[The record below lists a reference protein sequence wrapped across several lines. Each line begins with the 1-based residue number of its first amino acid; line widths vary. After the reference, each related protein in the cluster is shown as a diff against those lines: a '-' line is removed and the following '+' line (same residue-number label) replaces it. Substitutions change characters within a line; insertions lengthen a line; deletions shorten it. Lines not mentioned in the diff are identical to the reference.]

1 MHTLK
6 PVASSTLSLPTDN
19 YIYKLTPA
27 APGTFAAI
35 SSDDSLRVFDAN
47 LNASVLSPAAHAG
60 VTSLSRFG
68 DSLLATGGRDGKV
81 KVWDARA
88 GKSVVEMQTGEFIVA
103 KLSKSIPSWDAQIG
117 YMHGS
122 SVGES
127 AGEKLKCDFGL
138 IPSSETGPGSLG
150 GVLPR
155 DEYRRGG
162 HGAGLIPGRCSL
174 LLQYHPTR
182 SNILLSGST
191 DGLANIYDTTISDED
206 EALVQVIN
214 HGSIHHAGFLSE
226 RAIFALSHDELFSV
240 HPATD
245 PDDAA
250 QEPEP
255 VQFGDLREPLGCE
268 YIAQLCL
275 GAQPYI
281 AAGNKEENRLDLV
294 PLVSGP
300 WSLDR
305 ENLWRLPGA
314 HGEEVVRSVHLDE
327 QSSSVFTCG
336 EDGYVRVWK
345 PEGGPGETA
354 QSESKS
360 KARPKEKKKDRFRPY

>member
-1 MHTLK
+1 MQCKGVRRITSTRTEYGVDICSTPYVALTLQDSTVQYRTVALRIHYGGSILAFFSIALATLPSHIHPTAMHTLK

-122 SVGES
+122 SAGES

-174 LLQYHPTR
+174 LVRHMLPTG
-182 SNILLSGST
+182 IGMQQLST
-191 DGLANIYDTTISDED
+191 RT
-206 EALVQVIN
+206 
-214 HGSIHHAGFLSE
+214 
-226 RAIFALSHDELFSV
+226 
-240 HPATD
+240 
-245 PDDAA
+245 
-250 QEPEP
+250 
-255 VQFGDLREPLGCE
+255 
-268 YIAQLCL
+268 
-275 GAQPYI
+275 
-281 AAGNKEENRLDLV
+281 
-294 PLVSGP
+294 
-300 WSLDR
+300 
-305 ENLWRLPGA
+305 
-314 HGEEVVRSVHLDE
+314 
-327 QSSSVFTCG
+327 
-336 EDGYVRVWK
+336 
-345 PEGGPGETA
+345 
-354 QSESKS
+354 
-360 KARPKEKKKDRFRPY
+360 

>member
-19 YIYKLTPA
+19 YIYSITPSA
-27 APGTFAAI
+27 AGTFAAI
-35 SSDDSLRVFDAN
+35 SSDDSLRVFDTS
-47 LNASVLSPAAHAG
+47 LSSSVLSTAAHDG
-60 VTSLSRFG
+60 VTSLRRFD
-68 DSLLATGGRDGKV
+68 DSLLVTGGRDGKV
-81 KVWDARA
+81 KMWDVRA
-88 GKSVVEMQTGEFIVA
+88 AKPVVEMQTARQAPVLSVA
-103 KLSKSIPSWDAQIG
+103 CCPETNTVAAGTELVSSQAVVAFWDIRSPQTFKLQYVESHNDDITEVSPSTPPLLKPTN
-117 YMHGS
+117 GS
-122 SVGES
+122 V
-127 AGEKLKCDFGL
+127 
-138 IPSSETGPGSLG
+138 PVTQ
-150 GVLPR
+150 
-155 DEYRRGG
+155 
-162 HGAGLIPGRCSL
+162 
-174 LLQYHPTR
+174 LQYHPTR

-191 DGLANIYDTTISDED
+191 DGLANVYDTTVVDED

-214 HGSIHHAGFLSE
+214 HGSIHHAGYLSE
-226 RAIFALSHDELFSV
+226 RAIFALSHDEMFSV

-255 VQFGDLREPLGCE
+255 VQFGDLRDPLGCE
-268 YIAQLCL
+268 YVAQLCL

-281 AAGNKEENRLDLV
+281 AAGNKMEQRLDLV

-300 WSLDR
+300 WSMDR

-345 PEGGPGETA
+345 PEEGDSEVA
-354 QSESKS
+354 QSGSGS

>member
-1 MHTLK
+1 MHTLN

-19 YIYKLTPA
+19 YIYTLTPS

-35 SSDDSLRVFDAN
+35 SSDDSLRLFDAG
-47 LNASVLSPAAHAG
+47 LNASVLSSAAHVG
-60 VTSLSRFG
+60 VTSLARFG

-81 KVWDARA
+81 KVWDVRA
-88 GKSVVEMQTGEFIVA
+88 GKSVVEMQTDAWTARFSENQRKDVGVYGRANRSVAKQAPVLSVACSPETKTIVA
-103 KLSKSIPSWDAQIG
+103 GTELVSSQAVVAFWDIRSPESFKLQ
-117 YMHGS
+117 Y
-122 SVGES
+122 VES
-127 AGEKLKCDFGL
+127 HNDDITE
-138 IPSSETGPGSLG
+138 
-150 GVLPR
+150 
-155 DEYRRGG
+155 
-162 HGAGLIPGRCSL
+162 
-174 LLQYHPTR
+174 LQYHPTR

-191 DGLANIYDTTISDED
+191 DGLANIYDTTVIDED

-214 HGSIHHAGFLSE
+214 HGSIHHAGFLSD

-245 PDDAA
+245 PDDATE
-250 QEPEP
+250 EPEP
-255 VQFGDLREPLGCE
+255 VQFGDLRDPLGCE

-281 AAGNKEENRLDLV
+281 AAGNKMEQRLDLV

-314 HGEEVVRSVHLDE
+314 HGEEVVRSVYLDE

-345 PEGGPGETA
+345 PEGEVT

-360 KARPKEKKKDRFRPY
+360 KARPKEKKKDRYRPY